1 VVSSPFFLVL
11 AVTGLTQVSSKSLK
25 KAKLSEG
32 GFWPRDEKKK
42 YLLCE
47 GNPTIVITKSEEY
60 IRQLSLPTCPTL
72 NREKRAHAFHRET
85 RRLFTV

>member
-32 GFWPRDEKKK
+32 GFWPRDEEVSF
-42 YLLCE
+42 L
-47 GNPTIVITKSEEY
+47 
-60 IRQLSLPTCPTL
+60 
-72 NREKRAHAFHRET
+72 
-85 RRLFTV
+85 RR